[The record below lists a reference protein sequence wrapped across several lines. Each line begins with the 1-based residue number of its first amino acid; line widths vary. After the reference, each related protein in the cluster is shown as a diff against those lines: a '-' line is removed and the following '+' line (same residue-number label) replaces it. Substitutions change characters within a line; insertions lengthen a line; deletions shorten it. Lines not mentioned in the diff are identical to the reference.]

1 MLSRKQNIIYFVLLQ
16 LAVIGG
22 CYFHYLK
29 PFALP
34 LPLLLFIA
42 IEIYGAA
49 TISSGYHFTS
59 VCSADTEEK
68 IVALTF
74 DDGPDKETTQN
85 ILSVLK
91 EYEAKASFFC
101 IGKNI
106 LGNESLLQK
115 INSEGHLLG
124 NHSSTHSNTFDIKG
138 TKAII
143 EEINLCNQ
151 AIAKVIDKKPLLF
164 RPPYGVSTPPIGRAV
179 KVTNMTSIGWSI
191 RSLDTTKSPGQALD
205 RIKKQLHPGAII
217 LLHDG
222 ITGNETLVRNLL
234 IYLREN
240 NYKVVP
246 LDSLLNI
253 RAYA

>member
-1 MLSRKQNIIYFVLLQ
+1 MLSRTQNIVYFILLQ
-16 LAVIGG
+16 CAVIAGW
-22 CYFHYLK
+22 YFNYLK
-29 PFALP
+29 PFSLP

-49 TISSGYHFTS
+49 TISSGFHFYS
-59 VCSADTEEK
+59 ICRADTQEK

-74 DDGPDKETTQN
+74 DDGPDKETTEK

-91 EYEAKASFFC
+91 GHQVKATFFC

-106 LGNESLLQK
+106 IGNECQLQK
-115 INSEGHLLG
+115 INTEGHLIG

-138 TKAII
+138 TSAII
-143 EEINLCNQ
+143 EEINLCNT
-151 AIAKVIDKKPLLF
+151 AIEKVISKKPLLF
-164 RPPYGVSTPPIGRAV
+164 RPPYGVSTPPLGRAI
-179 KVTNMTSIGWSI
+179 KNTGMTSIGWSI
-191 RSLDTTKSPGQALD
+191 RSLDTAKSAEKALE

-222 ITGNETLVRNLL
+222 VPENEKLVRNLL
-234 IYLREN
+234 VYLAEN

-246 LDSLLNI
+246 LDLLLNI
-253 RAYA
+253 QAYA